1 MSINKHQT
9 KAHKYNNFSFQL
21 KHGSIIHRSGNK
33 YLVCHVL
40 IQYSRTAQWRFG
52 GTDIY
57 FLVIYLN
64 VQIIT

>member
-1 MSINKHQT
+1 MSINRHQT

-21 KHGSIIHRSGNK
+21 KRGSTTHRSEYK

-52 GTDIY
+52 RTDIY

-64 VQIIT
+64 VQIM